1 MKARFAAVLAMLA
14 VCALLAAGGVA
25 AVPCSAQPVA
35 VLQEKCIVAAEATE
49 QDIAALFDTWN
60 QALRS
65 GDPEKVADLYAERSI
80 LLPTLSN
87 TPRLTRAEKVD
98 YFRHFLEHRPSG
110 EIVMRQISIGADI
123 AVDTGLY
130 TFHYA
135 TTGESVRARYSFTYG
150 WDGDGWRIVS
160 HHSSVMPEK

>member
-1 MKARFAAVLAMLA
+1 MKARFAAVLA
-14 VCALLAAGGVA
+14 VCVLFAAGSVA

-35 VLQEKCIVAAEATE
+35 ALQEKCIVAAEATE

-98 YFRHFLEHRPSG
+98 YFRHCLEHRPSG

>member
-1 MKARFAAVLAMLA
+1 MKARFAAVLA
-14 VCALLAAGGVA
+14 VCVLFAAGSVA

-35 VLQEKCIVAAEATE
+35 ALQEKCIVAAEATE

-98 YFRHFLEHRPSG
+98 YFRHFLENRPSG
-110 EIVMRQISIGADI
+110 EIIMRQISIGADI

>member
-1 MKARFAAVLAMLA
+1 MKARFAAVLA
-14 VCALLAAGGVA
+14 VCVLFAAGSVA

-35 VLQEKCIVAAEATE
+35 ALQEKCIVAAEATE

-98 YFRHFLEHRPSG
+98 YFRHFLENRPSG

>member
-1 MKARFAAVLAMLA
+1 MKTRSAALLL
-14 VCALLAAGGVA
+14 VCAIFFAGCFAV
-25 AVPCSAQPVA
+25 VPCGAQSSAA
-35 VLQEKCIVAAEATE
+35 TLEKCIVATEATE
-49 QDIAALFDTWN
+49 QDIAALFDRWN

-98 YFRHFLEHRPSG
+98 YFRHFLENRPSG
-110 EIVMRQISIGADI
+110 EIIMRQISIGADI

-135 TTGESVRARYSFTYG
+135 KTGESVRARYSFTYR
-150 WDGDGWRIVS
+150 WDGDNWLIVS

>member
-1 MKARFAAVLAMLA
+1 MKARFAAVLA
-14 VCALLAAGGVA
+14 VCVLFAAGSVA

-35 VLQEKCIVAAEATE
+35 ALQEKCIVAAEATE

-98 YFRHFLEHRPSG
+98 YFRHFLKHRPSG

>member
-1 MKARFAAVLAMLA
+1 MKARFAAVLA
-14 VCALLAAGGVA
+14 VCVLFAAGSVA

-35 VLQEKCIVAAEATE
+35 ALQEKCIVAAEATE

-98 YFRHFLEHRPSG
+98 YFRHLLEHRPSG

>member
-1 MKARFAAVLAMLA
+1 MKTRFAAVLAACVM
-14 VCALLAAGGVA
+14 LAAGGLA

-35 VLQEKCIVAAEATE
+35 AFQEKCIVASGATE
-49 QDIAALFDTWN
+49 RDIAALFDTWN

-87 TPRLTRAEKVD
+87 TPRLTRGEKID
-98 YFRHFLEHRPSG
+98 YFRHFLENRPSG

-130 TFHYA
+130 TFHFA
-135 TTGESVRARYSFTYG
+135 KTGESVRARYSFTYRWG
-150 WDGDGWRIVS
+150 GERWLIVS
-160 HHSSVMPEK
+160 HHSSAMPEK

>member
-1 MKARFAAVLAMLA
+1 M
-14 VCALLAAGGVA
+14 AGTA
-25 AVPCSAQPVA
+25 S
-35 VLQEKCIVAAEATE
+35 IVAAEATE

-123 AVDTGLY
+123 AVDTPFSPAETMSQPL
-130 TFHYA
+130 TA
-135 TTGESVRARYSFTYG
+135 SNAM
-150 WDGDGWRIVS
+150 
-160 HHSSVMPEK
+160 VMAFNAPDTSAPFC

>member
-1 MKARFAAVLAMLA
+1 MKARFAAVLA
-14 VCALLAAGGVA
+14 VCVLFAAGSVA

-35 VLQEKCIVAAEATE
+35 ALQEKCIVAAEATE

-87 TPRLTRAEKVD
+87 TPRLTRAEKVE
-98 YFRHFLEHRPSG
+98 YVRHFLEHRPSG

>member
-1 MKARFAAVLAMLA
+1 MKARSTAVLA
-14 VCALLAAGGVA
+14 VCAMLFAGCVA
-25 AVPCSAQPVA
+25 AVPCGAQTAA
-35 VLQEKCIVAAEATE
+35 VFPEKCVVAAGATE
-49 QDIAALFDTWN
+49 LDIAALFDRWN
-60 QALRS
+60 EALRS
-65 GDPEKVADLYAERSI
+65 GDPAKVANLYAERSI

-87 TPRLTRAEKVD
+87 TPRLTRGEKVD
-98 YFRHFLEHRPSG
+98 YFRHFLERRPSG

-135 TTGESVRARYSFTYG
+135 TTGESVRARYSFTYR
-150 WDGDGWRIVS
+150 WNGDNWRIVS

>member
-1 MKARFAAVLAMLA
+1 MKARFAAVLA
-14 VCALLAAGGVA
+14 VCVLFAAGSVA

-35 VLQEKCIVAAEATE
+35 ALQEKCIVAAEATE

-130 TFHYA
+130 TCHYA

>member
-1 MKARFAAVLAMLA
+1 
-14 VCALLAAGGVA
+14 
-25 AVPCSAQPVA
+25 
-35 VLQEKCIVAAEATE
+35 
-49 QDIAALFDTWN
+49 
-60 QALRS
+60 
-65 GDPEKVADLYAERSI
+65 
-80 LLPTLSN
+80 
-87 TPRLTRAEKVD
+87 
-98 YFRHFLEHRPSG
+98 
-110 EIVMRQISIGADI
+110 MRQISIGADI